1 MPLSQINSASIEN
14 ASVAQ
19 VDLATGVAGTGP
31 AFNAYANTIQTISAT
46 TATKIQFNTER
57 FDTNSA
63 YDNATNYR
71 FQPLVA
77 GYYQINIGVTLNNNV
92 TGDGSYTMIY
102 KNGSCVAVSGAAS
115 SGSTYSIPNV
125 ASVVYLNGSTDYV
138 EGYLFTQNG
147 PKNTVVNL
155 FGTGDSCVFSGA
167 LIRGA

>member
-1 MPLSQINSASIEN
+1 MTA
-14 ASVAQ
+14 AVT
-19 VDLATGVAGTGP
+19 LATLGNGP
-31 AFNAYANTIQTISAT
+31 AFNAYANTIQTISSA

-71 FQPLVA
+71 FTPTVA
-77 GYYQINIGVTLNNNV
+77 GYYQINIGVTFNNNV

-102 KNGSCVAVSGAAS
+102 KNGSCIAVSAAGAT
-115 SGSTYSIPNV
+115 GSTYSIPNV

-138 EGYLFTQNG
+138 EGYVFTQNG

-155 FGTGDSCVFSGA
+155 FGTGDGCVFSGA
-167 LIRGA
+167 LVRGA